1 MLFYTPIWALIF
13 VIMIC
18 LVFGFLIWFMTT
30 FVIPD
35 KIKTDSKNEKNNTTE
50 QVYSGNK
57 HSI

>member
-1 MLFYTPIWALIF
+1 MLFYTPIWVLIF

-30 FVIPD
+30 FVIPG
-35 KIKTDSKNEKNNTTE
+35 KIKTDIINEKNHTTE